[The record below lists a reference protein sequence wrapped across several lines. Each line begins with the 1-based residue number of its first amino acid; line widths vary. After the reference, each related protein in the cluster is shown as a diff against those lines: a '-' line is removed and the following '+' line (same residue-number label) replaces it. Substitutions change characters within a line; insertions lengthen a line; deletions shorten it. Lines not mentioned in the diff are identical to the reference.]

1 MCAKYAQL
9 LTNVLEGELLNT
21 NVASSHDRRL
31 MLTLLPSSIGSAFAA
46 GQHSVTPL

>member
-1 MCAKYAQL
+1 L
-9 LTNVLEGELLNT
+9 LTNVLEGKLLNA
-21 NVASSHDRRL
+21 NAARSYDRRS